1 MGRTPAHHRPQ
12 HTLQHTSMPSALIS
26 IVLALPVV
34 LCLCRLLLKRQQSS
48 YPTWTDID
56 ADVLK
61 RGGSA
66 KKLEAA
72 ADADVIVIGSSLGG
86 SAAQRC

>member
-1 MGRTPAHHRPQ
+1 
-12 HTLQHTSMPSALIS
+12 MPSALIS
-26 IVLALPVV
+26 IGLALPIV
-34 LCLCRLLLKRQQSS
+34 LYLCRLLLKRQQSS
-48 YPTWTDID
+48 YPSWRDID

-72 ADADVIVIGSSLGG
+72 ADADVIVIGSGLGG
-86 SAAQRC
+86 RWDRTPCTWRVGVSPQ